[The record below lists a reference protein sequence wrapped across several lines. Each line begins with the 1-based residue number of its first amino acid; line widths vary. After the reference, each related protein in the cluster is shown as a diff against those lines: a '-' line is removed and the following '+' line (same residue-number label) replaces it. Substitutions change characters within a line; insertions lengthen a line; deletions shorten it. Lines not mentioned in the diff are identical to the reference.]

1 MQNRAMIELLR
12 QLRESV
18 ADTNRQQID
27 ALLAEVRSL
36 PIDPASKILQKLTT
50 LRLQRMSRTPRLRYD

>member
-1 MQNRAMIELLR
+1 MQNRAMIQLLR
-12 QLRESV
+12 QLGESV

-36 PIDPASKILQKLTT
+36 PIDPAFKILQKLTT
-50 LRLQRMSRTPRLRYD
+50 LRLQRMSRTPRLRYG